1 MRCPRSIWRTQP
13 ASSLCYN
20 SALLKEDDISAVRD
34 PIPVPISWYRKM
46 ITIRAVSAAHFTEP
60 LGQEDYL
67 QKMKQIQGEA
77 VRAPMPVKTA
87 AFWKMENLS
96 SAFLKNARPGQSLN
110 DPRMT
115 VEVRPISHCG
125 MGIAAVELT
134 EFDAARLTDTLESF
148 SNPEYR
154 LFAYEGAGAMMA
166 LYQPDLFGA
175 MAKGFGAL
183 GVLPMAPIKCPDNAK
198 FIRSFDPEIRRLI
211 AHGYGRMLY
220 FKSHNIATAIRAARR
235 ATACQFEP
243 CVQGVAFAY
252 SMVNNSDLHRVFGA
266 GRELRDR
273 ELRPAFIAGLVYAI
287 EFWEWMAPGFI
298 DGFAEADAFEAS
310 LFSAARQSVTASR
323 ARGPLLPF
331 AVEPEIA
338 CGLCAAI

>member
-1 MRCPRSIWRTQP
+1 M
-13 ASSLCYN
+13 CYN
-20 SALLKEDDISAVRD
+20 FALSKEDDISTVRD
-34 PIPVPISWYRKM
+34 PIPIPVAWYRKM

-60 LGQEDYL
+60 LDQEAYL

-77 VRAPMPVKTA
+77 VRAAMAVKTA

-110 DPRMT
+110 DQRMT

-125 MGIAAVELT
+125 MGIAAVELSG
-134 EFDAARLTDTLESF
+134 FDAARLTRILESF

-154 LFAYEGAGAMMA
+154 LFAYEGAGAMMS
-166 LYQPDLFGA
+166 LYKPDVFGA

-183 GVLPMAPIKCPDNAK
+183 GILPMVPIKCPDDAE
-198 FIRSFDPEIRRLI
+198 FIRSFDPEIQRLI

-235 ATACQFEP
+235 ATACRFGP

-252 SMVNNSDLHRVFGA
+252 SMVNNGDLHRVFES
-266 GRELRDR
+266 GRALQDMEI
-273 ELRPAFIAGLVYAI
+273 RPAFIEGLVYAI
-287 EFWEWMAPGFI
+287 EFWEWMAPGFV
-298 DGFAEADAFEAS
+298 DGFAEANAFEAS
-310 LFSAARQSVTASR
+310 LFGAARQSVTASR

-331 AVEPEIA
+331 AVEPEIFR
-338 CGLCAAI
+338 GLCASI